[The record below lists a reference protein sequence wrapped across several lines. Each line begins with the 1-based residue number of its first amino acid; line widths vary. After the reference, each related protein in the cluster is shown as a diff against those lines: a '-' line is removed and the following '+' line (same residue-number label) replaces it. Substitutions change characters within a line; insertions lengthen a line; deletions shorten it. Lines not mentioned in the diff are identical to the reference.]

1 MSGSDMI
8 LPLSFA
14 LFLLIVVASMLLI
27 FTPGSKQQSKRL
39 TRIKTRFNEQAAA
52 AERAKARRLRTT
64 EIDKGLANVLKRF
77 VPRPAE
83 LRQRLANTG
92 RKISV
97 GQYAVLC
104 AGLMAIT
111 VFICLFLVDLKLGL
125 AIILSFL
132 VGVGVPHIIVGNMI
146 ERRIKAFTTDFPDA
160 IDLIVRGLRSG
171 LPVAQSM
178 SAVGEEFEDPV
189 GAEFQS
195 ISDKIKIGKSMEA
208 ALWET
213 AEKIPTPDFKFFVI
227 TLAIQRETGGN
238 LAETLGNLSDILRKR
253 HQLKLKV
260 KAMSSEGRASA
271 YIVGSLPF
279 IMFGLILMLNYD
291 YGIILIEDPRGLTA
305 TIFGLI
311 WMGIG
316 AFIMAKMI
324 NFEV

>member
-8 LPLSFA
+8 LPLSVA
-14 LFLLIVVASMLLI
+14 LFLLLSLAVMLLI
-27 FTPGSKQQSKRL
+27 FAPGGKQMSKRL
-39 TRIKTRFNEQAAA
+39 VKIKARFNEEVAA
-52 AERAKARRLRTT
+52 AERAKARRLRAMD
-64 EIDKGLANVLKRF
+64 EDVGLANIMKQF

-92 RKISV
+92 RKLSI

-104 AGLMAIT
+104 LT
-111 VFICLFLVDLKLGL
+111 VIAVTTVVFFLLIGLKLPL
-125 AIILSFL
+125 SILLGFL
-132 VGVGVPHIIVGNMI
+132 VGVGGPHIVVGSMI
-146 ERRIKAFTTDFPDA
+146 NRRIKAFTTQFPDA

-178 SAVGEEFEDPV
+178 SAVGQEFEDPV
-189 GAEFQS
+189 GVEFRTV
-195 ISDKIKIGKSMEA
+195 SDKIKIGKSMES
-208 ALWET
+208 ALWDT
-213 AEKIPTPDFKFFVI
+213 AKKIPTPDFKFFVI

-253 HQLKLKV
+253 QQLKLKV

-279 IMFGLILMLNYD
+279 IMFGLILTLNYE
-291 YGIILIEDPRGLTA
+291 YGIILIDDPRGRIA
-305 TIFGLI
+305 GIVGLI

-324 NFEV
+324 NFKV